1 VPYAAA
7 LDGNYFKAFARV
19 HPRHRF
25 PHVSL
30 LVMGG
35 IAALFCF
42 FRLADVIAALVVIR
56 LVVQFMAQTVGVI
69 VLRIRRPDLP
79 RPFRM
84 WLYPLPALVAF
95 AGFVFIIRMREN
107 YLKQVKYAA
116 VLIVVGL
123 IVYFVRAYKRRE
135 FPFGGATHAM
145 GIED

>member
-1 VPYAAA
+1 
-7 LDGNYFKAFARV
+7 
-19 HPRHRF
+19 
-25 PHVSL
+25 
-30 LVMGG
+30 
-35 IAALFCF
+35 
-42 FRLADVIAALVVIR
+42 VIR

-95 AGFVFIIRMREN
+95 AGFVYIIRMRDN

-123 IVYFVRAYKRRE
+123 IIYLVRARARGE
-135 FPFGGATHAM
+135 FPFGTAAVAAVT
-145 GIED
+145 EE